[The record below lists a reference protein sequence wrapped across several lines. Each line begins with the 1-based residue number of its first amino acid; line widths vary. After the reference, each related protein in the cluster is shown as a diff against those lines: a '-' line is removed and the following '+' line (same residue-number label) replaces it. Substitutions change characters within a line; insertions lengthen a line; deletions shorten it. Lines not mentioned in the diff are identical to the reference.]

1 MKYIYLGKIVNTH
14 GIKGELRLLS
24 NFKYKNRVFKKEF
37 KIYIGKDKI
46 LEEIN
51 SYRQHKQFDMITLK
65 GYNNINQVLK
75 YLNQSIYVKRNDL
88 FLNDDEFLD
97 NDLINLNIIFDNKE
111 VGKVLAIKKVGNN
124 NKIIEAIINNKRT
137 LIPYHK
143 DFIKK
148 IDINSGFIEM
158 NLIEGMV

>member
-1 MKYIYLGKIVNTH
+1 M
-14 GIKGELRLLS
+14 
-24 NFKYKNRVFKKEF
+24 
-37 KIYIGKDKI
+37 
-46 LEEIN
+46 
-51 SYRQHKQFDMITLK
+51 
-65 GYNNINQVLK
+65 
-75 YLNQSIYVKRNDL
+75 